1 MILEKNHIKRKKN
14 IMRKDYT
21 KDLNK
26 SKQKICQYIKQMG
39 SVCDIDI
46 VKATGL
52 TKATVLIYR
61 SQLVQAGII
70 ERHLSTIRAGRTRP
84 AWQMKANIPKL
95 VVAAKTV
102 AAKVKTQ
109 PKSEMHVGIKLLH
122 QLLKLVEK
130 TISKL

>member
-1 MILEKNHIKRKKN
+1 
-14 IMRKDYT
+14 
-21 KDLNK
+21 
-26 SKQKICQYIKQMG
+26 MG

-46 VKATGL
+46 VEATGL

-84 AWQMKANIPKL
+84 AWQMKASIPRL

-109 PKSEMHVGIKLLH
+109 PKSEIQTSIKLLH
-122 QLLKLVEK
+122 QILNLIEKEILKL
-130 TISKL
+130 

>member
-1 MILEKNHIKRKKN
+1 
-14 IMRKDYT
+14 MRKDYT
-21 KDLNK
+21 KGFNK
-26 SKQKICQYIKQMG
+26 GKQKICQYIKQMG

-84 AWQMKANIPKL
+84 AWQMKASIPRL
-95 VVAAKTV
+95 VV

-109 PKSEMHVGIKLLH
+109 PKSEIQTSIKLLH
-122 QLLKLVEK
+122 QILNLIEKEILKL
-130 TISKL
+130 

>member
-1 MILEKNHIKRKKN
+1 
-14 IMRKDYT
+14 MRKDYT
-21 KDLNK
+21 KGFNK
-26 SKQKICQYIKQMG
+26 GKQKICQYIKQMG

-52 TKATVLIYR
+52 TKSTVLIYR

-84 AWQMKANIPKL
+84 AWQMKANIPRL

-109 PKSEMHVGIKLLH
+109 PKSEIQTSIKLLH
-122 QLLKLVEK
+122 QILNLIEKEILKL
-130 TISKL
+130 